1 MQAGKNI
8 TACQISETKN
18 EQNKYPCYGGNG
30 IRGYVSNYNKDGF
43 FPIIG
48 RQGALC
54 GNINV
59 ATGKFYATEHAVVVE
74 TFGELDLRWGVY
86 LLTQLNLNQYATAT
100 AQPGLSVNKISEA
113 KLPFPPFAEQKR
125 IVTELEKW
133 LNLIDQLESD
143 KTSLEASIKQAKS
156 KILDLAIKGKL
167 VSQDPSDEPAIE
179 VLKRINP
186 RFTPCDNSHYPF
198 ILKNGWCFAYGKDI
212 FLQMINAKPIGKQF
226 KYIDIDS
233 INNKTHTIKPKIIST
248 DKIPSRAT
256 RKTESGDIVFSMV
269 RPYLKNIALV
279 KESNC
284 IASTGFFVCRSNG
297 ILNCNYLLY
306 LMLSN
311 YVVNGLNSYMK
322 GDNSPS
328 INNYHIQ
335 NYLYPVPPLAEQYRI
350 VVKIEELFSIL
361 DKIQKSLEA

>member
-1 MQAGKNI
+1 MN
-8 TACQISETKN
+8 
-18 EQNKYPCYGGNG
+18 
-30 IRGYVSNYNKDGF
+30 
-43 FPIIG
+43 
-48 RQGALC
+48 
-54 GNINV
+54 
-59 ATGKFYATEHAVVVE
+59 
-74 TFGELDLRWGVY
+74 
-86 LLTQLNLNQYATAT
+86 
-100 AQPGLSVNKISEA
+100 
-113 KLPFPPFAEQKR
+113 
-125 IVTELEKW
+125 
-133 LNLIDQLESD
+133 
-143 KTSLEASIKQAKS
+143 
-156 KILDLAIKGKL
+156 
-167 VSQDPSDEPAIE
+167 
-179 VLKRINP
+179 
-186 RFTPCDNSHYPF
+186 
-198 ILKNGWCFAYGKDI
+198 
-212 FLQMINAKPIGKQF
+212 NAKPIGKQF

-297 ILNCNYLLY
+297 ILNCNYPLY
-306 LMLSN
+306 HMLSN

-350 VVKIEELFSIL
+350 VVKIEEFFSIL
-361 DKIQKSLEA
+361 DKIQKSL